1 LMTKRMLLLL
11 SLWLALAGCA
21 GSASEQVSEDQVSE
35 EHVRYLGS
43 FGWHIKK
50 KTAERTEVIDYFPER
65 MKSLQIAGLDLEPYK
80 NQEMLITTYELKE
93 TQSSEDKN
101 ERKMYASIYEMN
113 GTIIGGFGSLEG
125 WTPGYFALADKE
137 RLIRDGIMEP

>member
-1 LMTKRMLLLL
+1 
-11 SLWLALAGCA
+11 
-21 GSASEQVSEDQVSE
+21 
-35 EHVRYLGS
+35 
-43 FGWHIKK
+43 
-50 KTAERTEVIDYFPER
+50 
-65 MKSLQIAGLDLEPYK
+65 LQIAGLDLEPYK